1 MSDKGRV
8 DSDLEDAPADQDR
21 QPTEKTMSTRLTND
35 IREAITKAALA
46 HRFADDVKALIDAKA
61 EFATSVWEDLYK
73 KADRQKM
80 AELPEGWLPEPEHI
94 AVQFGQGFA
103 RVYFNGYTYGQI
115 AQATDYRREDTKRVM
130 SKHKGGCA
138 KVYEASHPLST
149 KHAEIEA
156 KERDLR
162 EAYELAKRQTGAALS
177 SVTTIKRL
185 IETWPEIAPFAERY
199 ETEKPSLPALPTQQ
213 LNKIL
218 DLPVA
223 EAA

>member
-1 MSDKGRV
+1 
-8 DSDLEDAPADQDR
+8 
-21 QPTEKTMSTRLTND
+21 MSTRLTIS
-35 IREAITKAALA
+35 IREEISKAALA

-61 EFATSVWEDLYK
+61 EFAAAVYADLYS
-73 KADRQKM
+73 KADRQRM
-80 AELPEGWLPEPEHI
+80 DELPDGWLENAENI
-94 AVQFGQGFA
+94 GVQFGGKYT
-103 RVYFNGYTYGQI
+103 RIYFNGYTYGQI